1 MNEVGRTAIR
11 IGEQME
17 SVHQQ
22 RQRAQAAYDLI
33 DYYNQFA
40 KDDTTRL
47 DALKKEGKEGR
58 RKVAVL
64 LRRLATVAKEVDLP
78 HSDKV
83 RVISSRAT
91 NIYLKE
97 GTKTRENI
105 DRYCEKFEKDMLHLF
120 DRAYRRGDPKMMHVC
135 ILHSFVSSDRSL
147 LTIPI
152 ALCANTT
159 RLQWRCFLR
168 ASLCEPTRLLHQ

>member
-1 MNEVGRTAIR
+1 
-11 IGEQME
+11 ME

-33 DYYNQFA
+33 DYYGQFA
-40 KDDTTRL
+40 KDDTTRV

-64 LRRLATVAKEVDLP
+64 LRRLATVAKEVDLS

-83 RVISSRAT
+83 GVLVATDECVSDTQSSRQ
-91 NIYLKE
+91 
-97 GTKTRENI
+97 TRENI

-120 DRAYRRGDPKMMHVC
+120 DRAYRRGDPKMMHVRAFDTAC
-135 ILHSFVSSDRSL
+135 TAQFTYACTTALRANSPRLQRGRV
-147 LTIPI
+147 
-152 ALCANTT
+152 LCASIC
-159 RLQWRCFLR
+159 Q
-168 ASLCEPTRLLHQ
+168 PTRLLH

>member
-83 RVISSRAT
+83 C
-91 NIYLKE
+91 
-97 GTKTRENI
+97 
-105 DRYCEKFEKDMLHLF
+105 RYV
-120 DRAYRRGDPKMMHVC
+120 YQ
-135 ILHSFVSSDRSL
+135 
-147 LTIPI
+147 T
-152 ALCANTT
+152 
-159 RLQWRCFLR
+159 
-168 ASLCEPTRLLHQ
+168 